1 MRRMAST
8 RGAALAAAL
17 LFPTLPLA
25 AQSRATPVSA
35 TPSAAGPIAA
45 GASMAAM
52 LEEPEPEFLNL
63 RVSGRDVGRG
73 VRKVLTELNW
83 HRDFAAAASEAA
95 QRQRPILWLQML
107 GNLRGFT

>member
-1 MRRMAST
+1 MRRMEST
-8 RGAALAAAL
+8 RGAALAAAI
-17 LFPTLPLA
+17 LFPALSLA
-25 AQSRATPVSA
+25 AQSRAMPA
-35 TPSAAGPIAA
+35 PAGPIAA

-52 LEEPEPEFLNL
+52 LQEPEPEFLNL

-83 HRDFAAAASEAA
+83 HRDFAAAASEAT